1 MRRWIQ
7 FGGLL
12 FAVGL
17 IVGYLVPKP
26 SGSADDPGWK
36 PSFNEEKDHQR
47 ILDFQNALNK
57 EGSPKDAAE
66 LSRQLDAQLRIEDL
80 IVKSRDAEYAKVNSL
95 SWLFTPLIGL
105 VGGIVGGFITPL
117 VKKIFSA
124 PRS

>member
-26 SGSADDPGWK
+26 LGSADDQRW
-36 PSFNEEKDHQR
+36 SQLFNEEADHKR
-47 ILDFQNALNK
+47 ILAFEDALAK

-80 IVKSRDAEYAKVNSL
+80 IVKSREAGYAKYTALSSL
-95 SWLFTPLIGL
+95 VTAGIGFL
-105 VGGIVGGFITPL
+105 GGIAGSLATRFFPKTRP
-117 VKKIFSA
+117 A
-124 PRS
+124 P